1 MNETNGLNVIL
12 LARDVHKKY
21 KKKIGKWEVNALDGA
36 TIEVIKGEACGLVG
50 PNGAGKSTL
59 IKTLIGIERKDSGEI
74 NINCGL
80 NSSIGYVPE
89 KSIFFEDLS
98 AYENLFYFADL
109 CAIDN
114 AKSKCNNLLEEFE
127 LGARKDDLISTFS
140 KGMRQ
145 RTAIARALINNPS
158 ILILDEPFSGL
169 DPSMA
174 LELRRTIVKLKESG
188 KTLLLSSHD
197 LADVEAIC
205 DSVAF
210 MKSGKIINKMFLKSF
225 NYYQNVMVEII
236 FSNKKDF
243 DMDSIDDIIEV
254 RSDNELDAAVVL
266 NRRNIPKMVKELV
279 ERGTEIEEVRIL
291 NKGLAAMYS
300 EIIMNEGENAI

>member
-1 MNETNGLNVIL
+1 MNVSNGSKVIL
-12 LARDVHKKY
+12 LAQDVHKKF
-21 KKKIGKWEVNALDGA
+21 KKKIGKCEVQALNGA

-59 IKTLIGIERKDSGEI
+59 IKTIIGIERNDSGEI
-74 NINCGL
+74 DINFGL

-109 CAIDN
+109 CDVDN
-114 AKSKCNNLLEEFE
+114 AKFICNNLLEEFD
-127 LGARKDDLISTFS
+127 LDTRKEDLISTFS

-174 LELRRTIVKLKESG
+174 LELRRAIVKLKESG

-210 MKSGKIINKMFLKSF
+210 MKSGKIVKKVLLKSF
-225 NYYQNVMVEII
+225 VYQNAVVEMI
-236 FSNKKDF
+236 FSTKKNLK
-243 DMDSIDDIIEV
+243 MDSLDDIIEV
-254 RSDNELDAAVVL
+254 RSDNELDTTIVL
-266 NRRNIPKMVKELV
+266 NRSNIPKIIKKLV
-279 ERGTEIEEVRIL
+279 EGGIEIEEVKIL
-291 NKGLAAMYS
+291 NNDLSTLYS
-300 EIIMNEGENAI
+300 EIIMDEGKNAI